1 MATWGQPG
9 LHHKPIAT
17 VDVMGY
23 WKNLHEL
30 LRKAADCG
38 LMRPENLQLIPN
50 VGSVAEVLP
59 ALASY
64 SAPYVGKWTDLERT
78 RSPAG
83 ISSSGLPLRG
93 RGNWQR
99 PAS

>member
-78 RSPAG
+78 
-83 ISSSGLPLRG
+83 
-93 RGNWQR
+93 
-99 PAS
+99 